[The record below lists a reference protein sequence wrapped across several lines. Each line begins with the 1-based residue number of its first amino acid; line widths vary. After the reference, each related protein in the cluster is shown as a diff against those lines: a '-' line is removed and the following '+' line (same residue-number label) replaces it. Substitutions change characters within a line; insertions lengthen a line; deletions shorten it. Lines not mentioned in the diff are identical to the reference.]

1 MRFRAHETFAIRKG
15 WLHKGM
21 KNVVNSPTVF
31 IDKDVNPMEKLG
43 LGTNMVKALRY
54 WLQVAGLTYEN
65 QKTRMQFLTRFG
77 KLVWENDKYIEEDG
91 TLYLIH
97 YFLSSNK
104 EMGTSWYYFFNHYN
118 ATEFTKESYLESM
131 KLFLYDQEKENGG
144 KEIKFS
150 ERALLEDLD
159 CILRTYLPSQTKYSP
174 ESNMDSPFLDLQ
186 LLKVIDI
193 KKNFFAK
200 NSPLSLVINPL
211 IILAIIVNEKEKLEE
226 KDGIKVSD
234 IKISTL
240 ESAPNNIGRI
250 FNLNNL
256 TVAMYLDKLQNMGY
270 IKVVRTAG
278 LDIVKINEELTF
290 IEVVEKYYK
299 SII

>member
-131 KLFLYDQEKENGG
+131 KMFLYEQEKENGA

-186 LLKVIDI
+186 LLKVIDA
-193 KKNFFAK
+193 KEKVYAK

-211 IILAIIVNEKEKLEE
+211 IILAVIINEKEKLEE
-226 KDGIKVSD
+226 KDKTKVSD

-290 IEVVEKYYK
+290 IDVVEKYYK

>member
-31 IDKDVNPMEKLG
+31 IDKEVNPMEKLG

-54 WLQVAGLTYEN
+54 WLQVAGLTTEN
-65 QKTRMQFLTRFG
+65 QKTRMQTLTEFG
-77 KLVWENDKYIEEDG
+77 ELVWKNDKYIEEDG

-159 CILRTYLPSQTKYSP
+159 CILRTYLPSQIKYSP

-186 LLKVIDI
+186 LLKVIDA
-193 KKNFFAK
+193 KEKVFAK

-211 IILAIIVNEKEKLEE
+211 IILAVIINEKEKLEE
-226 KDGIKVSD
+226 KEKTKVSD
-234 IKISTL
+234 IKIATL
-240 ESAPNNIGRI
+240 ESTPNNIGRI

-290 IEVVEKYYK
+290 IDVVEKYYK

>member
-21 KNVVNSPTVF
+21 KNIVNSPTVF

-118 ATEFTKESYLESM
+118 STEFTKESYLESM
-131 KLFLYDQEKENGG
+131 KLFLYDQEKENEG

-193 KKNFFAK
+193 KEKVFAK

-211 IILAIIVNEKEKLEE
+211 IILAIIVNEKEKLEK

-234 IKISTL
+234 IKMST
-240 ESAPNNIGRI
+240 
-250 FNLNNL
+250 
-256 TVAMYLDKLQNMGY
+256 
-270 IKVVRTAG
+270 
-278 LDIVKINEELTF
+278 
-290 IEVVEKYYK
+290 
-299 SII
+299 

>member
-77 KLVWENDKYIEEDG
+77 KLVCENDKYIEEDG

-131 KLFLYDQEKENGG
+131 KMFLYEQEKENGA

-186 LLKVIDI
+186 LLKVIDA
-193 KKNFFAK
+193 KEKVYAK

-211 IILAIIVNEKEKLEE
+211 IILAVIINEKEKLEE
-226 KDGIKVSD
+226 KDKTKVSD

-290 IEVVEKYYK
+290 IDVVEKYYK

>member
-31 IDKDVNPMEKLG
+31 IDKEVNPMEKLG

-54 WLQVAGLTYEN
+54 WLQVAGLTTEN
-65 QKTRMQFLTRFG
+65 QKTRMQTLTEFG
-77 KLVWENDKYIEEDG
+77 ELVWKNDKYIEEDG

-104 EMGTSWYYFFNHYN
+104 KMGTSWYYFFNHYN
-118 ATEFTKESYLESM
+118 ATEFTKESYLESI

-159 CILRTYLPSQTKYSP
+159 CILRTYLPSQIKYSP

-186 LLKVIDI
+186 LLKVIDA
-193 KKNFFAK
+193 KEKVFAK

-211 IILAIIVNEKEKLEE
+211 IILAVIINEKEKIEE
-226 KDGIKVSD
+226 KEKTKVSD
-234 IKISTL
+234 IKIATL

-278 LDIVKINEELTF
+278 LDIIKINEELTF
-290 IEVVEKYYK
+290 IEVVEKYYN

>member
-131 KLFLYDQEKENGG
+131 KMFLYEQEKENGP

-186 LLKVIDI
+186 LLKVIDA
-193 KKNFFAK
+193 KEKVYAK

-211 IILAIIVNEKEKLEE
+211 IILAVIINEKEKLEE
-226 KDGIKVSD
+226 KDKTKVSD

-290 IEVVEKYYK
+290 IDVVEKYYK

>member
-21 KNVVNSPTVF
+21 KNIVSSPTVF
-31 IDKDVNPMEKLG
+31 IDKEVNPMEKLG

-54 WLQVAGLTYEN
+54 WLQVSGLTYEN

-77 KLVWENDKYIEEDG
+77 ELVWENDKYIEEDG

-104 EMGTSWYYFFNHYN
+104 EMGTSWYYFFNCYN

-131 KLFLYDQEKENGG
+131 KLFLYVQEKENGG

-174 ESNMDSPFLDLQ
+174 ESNM
-186 LLKVIDI
+186 
-193 KKNFFAK
+193 
-200 NSPLSLVINPL
+200 
-211 IILAIIVNEKEKLEE
+211 
-226 KDGIKVSD
+226 
-234 IKISTL
+234 
-240 ESAPNNIGRI
+240 
-250 FNLNNL
+250 
-256 TVAMYLDKLQNMGY
+256 
-270 IKVVRTAG
+270 VVR
-278 LDIVKINEELTF
+278 F
-290 IEVVEKYYK
+290 
-299 SII
+299 

>member
-21 KNVVNSPTVF
+21 KNIVSSPTVF
-31 IDKDVNPMEKLG
+31 IDKEVNPMEKLG

-54 WLQVAGLTYEN
+54 WLQVSGLTYEN

-77 KLVWENDKYIEEDG
+77 ELVWENDKYIEEDG

-104 EMGTSWYYFFNHYN
+104 EMGTSWYYFFNCYN

-131 KLFLYDQEKENGG
+131 KLFLYVQEKENGG

-186 LLKVIDI
+186 LLKVMDS
-193 KKNFFAK
+193 KEKVFAK

-211 IILAIIVNEKEKLEE
+211 IILAVIVNEKEKLEE
-226 KDGIKVSD
+226 KDGTKVSD

-270 IKVVRTAG
+270 IKVIRTAG

-290 IEVVEKYYK
+290 IEVVEKYYN

>member
-21 KNVVNSPTVF
+21 KNIVSSPTVF
-31 IDKDVNPMEKLG
+31 IDKEVNPMEKLG

-54 WLQVAGLTYEN
+54 WLQVSGLTYEN

-77 KLVWENDKYIEEDG
+77 ELVWENDKYIEEDG

-104 EMGTSWYYFFNHYN
+104 EMGTSWYYFFNYYN

-186 LLKVIDI
+186 LLKVMDS
-193 KKNFFAK
+193 KEKVFAK

-211 IILAIIVNEKEKLEE
+211 IILAVIVNEKEKLEE
-226 KDGIKVSD
+226 KDGTKVSD

-270 IKVVRTAG
+270 IKVIRTAG

>member
-193 KKNFFAK
+193 KEKVFAK
-200 NSPLSLVINPL
+200 NSSLSLVINPL

-290 IEVVEKYYK
+290 IDVVEKYYK

>member
-31 IDKDVNPMEKLG
+31 IDKEVNPMEKLG

-54 WLQVAGLTYEN
+54 WLQVAGLTTEN
-65 QKTRMQFLTRFG
+65 QKTRMQTLTEFG
-77 KLVWENDKYIEEDG
+77 ELVWKNDKYIEEDG

-104 EMGTSWYYFFNHYN
+104 KMGTSWYYFFNHYN
-118 ATEFTKESYLESM
+118 ATEFTKESYLESI

-159 CILRTYLPSQTKYSP
+159 CILRTYLPSQIKYSP

-186 LLKVIDI
+186 LLKVIDA
-193 KKNFFAK
+193 KEKVFAK
-200 NSPLSLVINPL
+200 NSSLSLVINPL
-211 IILAIIVNEKEKLEE
+211 IILAVIINEKEKIEE
-226 KDGIKVSD
+226 KEKTKVSD
-234 IKISTL
+234 IKIATL
-240 ESAPNNIGRI
+240 ESTPNNIGRI

-278 LDIVKINEELTF
+278 LDIIKINEELTF
-290 IEVVEKYYK
+290 IEVVEKYYN

>member
-31 IDKDVNPMEKLG
+31 IDKEVNPMEKLG

-54 WLQVAGLTYEN
+54 WLQVAGLTTEN
-65 QKTRMQFLTRFG
+65 QKTRMQTLTEFG
-77 KLVWENDKYIEEDG
+77 ELVWKNDKYIEEDG

-104 EMGTSWYYFFNHYN
+104 KMGTSWYYFFNPYN
-118 ATEFTKESYLESM
+118 ATEVTKESYLESR

-186 LLKVIDI
+186 LLKVIDA
-193 KKNFFAK
+193 KEKVFAK

-211 IILAIIVNEKEKLEE
+211 IILAVIINEKEKIEE
-226 KDGIKVSD
+226 KEKTKVSD
-234 IKISTL
+234 IKIATL
-240 ESAPNNIGRI
+240 ESTPNNIGRI

-256 TVAMYLDKLQNMGY
+256 NVAMYLDKLQNMGY

-278 LDIVKINEELTF
+278 LDIIKINEELTF
-290 IEVVEKYYK
+290 IEVVEKYYN

>member
-21 KNVVNSPTVF
+21 KNIVSSPTVF
-31 IDKDVNPMEKLG
+31 IDKEVNPMEKLG

-54 WLQVAGLTYEN
+54 WLQVSGLTYEN

-77 KLVWENDKYIEEDG
+77 ELVWENDKYIEEDG

-104 EMGTSWYYFFNHYN
+104 EMGTSWYYFFNCYN

-131 KLFLYDQEKENGG
+131 KLFLYVQEKENGG

-186 LLKVIDI
+186 LLKVMDS
-193 KKNFFAK
+193 KEKVFAK

-211 IILAIIVNEKEKLEE
+211 IILAVIVNEKEKLEE
-226 KDGIKVSD
+226 KDGTKVSD

-290 IEVVEKYYK
+290 IEVVEKYYN

>member
-21 KNVVNSPTVF
+21 KNIVSSPTVF
-31 IDKDVNPMEKLG
+31 IDKEVNPMEKLG

-54 WLQVAGLTYEN
+54 WLQVSGLTYEN
-65 QKTRMQFLTRFG
+65 QKTRMQFLTGFG
-77 KLVWENDKYIEEDG
+77 ELVWENDKYIEEDG

-104 EMGTSWYYFFNHYN
+104 EMGTSWYYFFNCYN

-131 KLFLYDQEKENGG
+131 KLFLYVQEKENGG

-186 LLKVIDI
+186 LLKVMDS
-193 KKNFFAK
+193 KEKVFAK

-211 IILAIIVNEKEKLEE
+211 IILAVIVNEKEKLEE
-226 KDGIKVSD
+226 KDGTKVSD

-270 IKVVRTAG
+270 IKVIRTAG

-290 IEVVEKYYK
+290 IEVVEKYYN

>member
-21 KNVVNSPTVF
+21 KNIVNSPNVF

-118 ATEFTKESYLESM
+118 ATEFTKEAYLESM
-131 KLFLYDQEKENGG
+131 KLFLYDQEKENYG

-186 LLKVIDI
+186 LLKVIDA
-193 KKNFFAK
+193 KEKVYSK

-226 KDGIKVSD
+226 KEGTKVPD

-256 TVAMYLDKLQNMGY
+256 TVAMYLDRLQNMGY
-270 IKVVRTAG
+270 VKVVRTAG

-290 IEVVEKYYK
+290 IDVVEKYYK

>member
-21 KNVVNSPTVF
+21 KNIVSSPTVF
-31 IDKDVNPMEKLG
+31 IDKEVNPMEKLG

-54 WLQVAGLTYEN
+54 WLQVSGLTYEN
-65 QKTRMQFLTRFG
+65 QKTKMQFLTRFG
-77 KLVWENDKYIEEDG
+77 ELVWENDKYIEEDG

-104 EMGTSWYYFFNHYN
+104 EMGTSWYYFFNCYN

-131 KLFLYDQEKENGG
+131 KLFLYVQEKENGG

-186 LLKVIDI
+186 LLKVMDS
-193 KKNFFAK
+193 KEKVFAK

-211 IILAIIVNEKEKLEE
+211 IILAVIVNEKEKLEE
-226 KDGIKVSD
+226 KDGTKVSD

-270 IKVVRTAG
+270 IKVIRTAG

-290 IEVVEKYYK
+290 IEVVEKYYN

>member
-21 KNVVNSPTVF
+21 KNIVSSPTVF
-31 IDKDVNPMEKLG
+31 IDKEVNPMEKLG

-54 WLQVAGLTYEN
+54 WLQVSGLTYEN

-77 KLVWENDKYIEEDG
+77 ELVWENDKYIEEDG

-104 EMGTSWYYFFNHYN
+104 EMGTSWYYFFNCYN

-131 KLFLYDQEKENGG
+131 KLFLYVQEKENGG

-186 LLKVIDI
+186 LLKVMDS
-193 KKNFFAK
+193 KEKVFAK

-211 IILAIIVNEKEKLEE
+211 IILAVIVNEKEKLEE
-226 KDGIKVSD
+226 KDGTKVSD

-240 ESAPNNIGRI
+240 ESAPNNVGRI

-256 TVAMYLDKLQNMGY
+256 TVAMWVILKLLE
-270 IKVVRTAG
+270 RR
-278 LDIVKINEELTF
+278 DLTLL
-290 IEVVEKYYK
+290 K
-299 SII
+299 SMKNSHL

>member
-21 KNVVNSPTVF
+21 KNVVSSPTVF

-193 KKNFFAK
+193 KEKVFAK
-200 NSPLSLVINPL
+200 NSSLSLVINPL

-290 IEVVEKYYK
+290 IDVVEKYYK

>member
-43 LGTNMVKALRY
+43 LGTHMVKALRY

-118 ATEFTKESYLESM
+118 ATEFTKESYLESI
-131 KLFLYDQEKENGG
+131 KLFLYEQEKENEG

-150 ERALLEDLD
+150 ERALVEDLD

-186 LLKVIDI
+186 LLKVMDS
-193 KKNFFAK
+193 KEKVFAK

-211 IILAIIVNEKEKLEE
+211 IILAVMINEKEKLEE
-226 KDGIKVSD
+226 KDNVKFSD

-278 LDIVKINEELTF
+278 LDIVKINEDLTF
-290 IEVVEKYYK
+290 IEVVKTYYK

>member
-21 KNVVNSPTVF
+21 KNIVSSPTVF
-31 IDKDVNPMEKLG
+31 IDKEVNPMEKLG

-54 WLQVAGLTYEN
+54 WLQVSGLTYEN

-77 KLVWENDKYIEEDG
+77 ELVWENDKYIEEDG

-104 EMGTSWYYFFNHYN
+104 EMGTSWYYFFNCYN

-186 LLKVIDI
+186 LLKVMDS
-193 KKNFFAK
+193 KEKVFAK

-211 IILAIIVNEKEKLEE
+211 IILAVIVNEKEKLEE
-226 KDGIKVSD
+226 KDGTKVSD

-256 TVAMYLDKLQNMGY
+256 TVAMYLDKLQNMGC
-270 IKVVRTAG
+270 IKVIRTAG

-290 IEVVEKYYK
+290 IEVVEKYYN

>member
-1 MRFRAHETFAIRKG
+1 MRFRVHETFAIRKG

-21 KNVVNSPTVF
+21 KNIVNSPTVF

-131 KLFLYDQEKENGG
+131 KLFLYEQEKENGG

-159 CILRTYLPSQTKYSP
+159 CILRTYLPSQIKYSP

-186 LLKVIDI
+186 LLKVIDA
-193 KKNFFAK
+193 KEKVYSK

-226 KDGIKVSD
+226 KEGTKVSD

-256 TVAMYLDKLQNMGY
+256 TVAMYLDRLQNMGY

-290 IEVVEKYYK
+290 IDVVEKYYK

>member
-118 ATEFTKESYLESM
+118 VTEFTKESYLESM

-193 KKNFFAK
+193 KEKVFAK
-200 NSPLSLVINPL
+200 NFPLSLVINPL

-290 IEVVEKYYK
+290 IDVVEKYYK

>member
-21 KNVVNSPTVF
+21 KNVVNSQTVF

-131 KLFLYDQEKENGG
+131 KLFLYEQEKEHGG

-186 LLKVIDI
+186 LLKVIDT
-193 KKNFFAK
+193 KEKVYAK

-211 IILAIIVNEKEKLEE
+211 IILAVIINEKEKIEE
-226 KDGIKVSD
+226 KGKTKVSD

-270 IKVVRTAG
+270 IKVIRTAG